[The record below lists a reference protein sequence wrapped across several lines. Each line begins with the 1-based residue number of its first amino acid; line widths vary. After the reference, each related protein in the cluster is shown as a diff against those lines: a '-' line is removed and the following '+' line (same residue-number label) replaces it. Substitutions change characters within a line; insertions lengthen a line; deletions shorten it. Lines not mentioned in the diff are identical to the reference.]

1 MSTKKSPLRN
11 VIIVILPILLA
22 SILWP
27 QRLSAQSSGAQP
39 PQQSAVPTLPADIP
53 ASADR
58 YSFLLMGNLAGQQA
72 VWTASDGT
80 LHIFFQF
87 NDRGR
92 GPKTTS
98 ILKLDPS
105 GIPLSEVITGNDY
118 LKSPVNETYA
128 LEAGTARWKNDD
140 ERGEKKIPA
149 PAYYAPLNGG
159 PSEIAL
165 LAHAALLNDEKKNG
179 GKIALLPEGEARV
192 QRMTELD
199 LESTGKEAAGH
210 KKHVAL
216 YAATGLDFSP
226 TYFWL
231 EAPDKFFATVDNWGT
246 IIPEGWESAA
256 PTLLAAQNKVKES
269 RSADL
274 AAKLAHHAPKGTLFV
289 GANVFDA
296 ESGKIIPNQDVIT
309 LGSRIVSVDRHQER
323 RRIAD
328 GIDVIDATGKTLLP
342 GLWDMHAHVTDNDG
356 LLNLAAGATTV
367 RDLAND
373 TDSLLARRQRI
384 ADGKEIGTRIVLAG
398 IIDGRGPYQG
408 PTKVLVSTE
417 AEARAAV
424 DNYKRLGYVQIKI
437 YSSVPPAVV
446 PAIID
451 EAHKNGLRV
460 SGHIPAEM
468 TAAQCVELGYDEI
481 QHINFLI
488 LNFFP
493 DIKNTNTIARLVE
506 PAKRGADL
514 DLTSPQ
520 VQSFIKLLQDHH
532 TKLDLTLS
540 IFEDQYLN
548 RAGQIPIG
556 FQPIANRLPA
566 QVRRSLLSTGL
577 TPPAGMDETYRK
589 SFAKMI
595 DFAGLL
601 YRSGIPIEAGTDS
614 MAGFALHRELE
625 LDVQAGI
632 PPSQVLQNATLNA
645 ARIMS
650 LDKDLGSITPGKLA
664 DLVLVD
670 GNPAANISDIRKTTL
685 VVKDGVLYKPAELY
699 SELGVKP

>member
-1 MSTKKSPLRN
+1 MNKIS
-11 VIIVILPILLA
+11 VFILPILLA
-22 SILWP
+22 ATLW
-27 QRLSAQSSGAQP
+27 SQP
-39 PQQSAVPTLPADIP
+39 PQPSAVPALPPDIP
-53 ASADR
+53 STAER
-58 YSFLLMGNLAGQQA
+58 YSFLLMGNLAGQEA
-72 VWTASDGT
+72 TWTAADGT

-98 ILKLDPS
+98 ILKLDPK
-105 GIPLSEVITGNDY
+105 GVPVSEVITGNDY
-118 LKSPVNETYA
+118 LKSPVTENYS

-140 ERGEKKIPA
+140 EQGEKKISA
-149 PAYYAPLNGG
+149 PAYYSPLNGG

-165 LAHAALLNDEKKNG
+165 LAHAALQNG
-179 GKIALLPEGEARV
+179 GKIVLLPEGEARV

-199 LESTGKEAAGH
+199 IEWAGKEAAGH

-216 YAATGLDFSP
+216 YSIAGLDFSP
-226 TYFWL
+226 TYFWA
-231 EAPDKFFATVDNWGT
+231 EAPDKFFASVDDWGSMV
-246 IIPEGWESAA
+246 PEGWESAVK
-256 PTLLAAQNKVKES
+256 PLLAAQDQVKQS
-269 RSADL
+269 RAAEL
-274 AAKLAHHAPKGTLFV
+274 ATKLAHHAPGGIWFLH
-289 GANVFDA
+289 ANVFD
-296 ESGKIIPNQDVIT
+296 SQTGKVIPDQLVVVNDNRIT
-309 LGSRIVSVDRHQER
+309 SIGKSVTAGSVVPRL
-323 RRIAD
+323 
-328 GIDVIDATGKTLLP
+328 IDATGKTLLP
-342 GLWDMHAHVTDNDG
+342 GLWDMHAHVSDNDG
-356 LLNLAAGATTV
+356 LLNLAAGVTSV

-384 ADGKEIGTRIVLAG
+384 IDGKEIGTRIVLAG

-408 PTKVLVSTE
+408 PTKILVSTE

-451 EAHKNGLRV
+451 EAHKNGMRV

-481 QHINFLI
+481 QHVNFLV

-493 DIKNTNTIARLVE
+493 DVKNTNTIARLVE

-548 RAGQIPIG
+548 RAGHIPVG
-556 FQPIANRLPA
+556 FQPIASRLPA
-566 QVRRSLLSTGL
+566 QVRRGLLSTGL
-577 TPPAGMDETYRK
+577 TPPAGMDDTYRK
-589 SFAKMI
+589 SFAKMM

-632 PPSQVLQNATLNA
+632 PAAQVLQNATLNA

-650 LDKDLGSITPGKLA
+650 LDKDLGSIAPGKLA
-664 DLVLVD
+664 DVVLVD
-670 GNPAANISDIRKTTL
+670 GDPTKNISDIRKTVV
-685 VVKDGVLYKPAELY
+685 VVKDGVLYNPAELY
-699 SELGVKP
+699 TELGVGP

>member
-1 MSTKKSPLRN
+1 MNPKKSPLRN
-11 VIIVILPILLA
+11 VIILILPILIA
-22 SILWP
+22 SILWS
-27 QRLSAQSSGAQP
+27 QQP
-39 PQQSAVPTLPADIP
+39 PQPSAVPALPADIP
-53 ASADR
+53 STADR

-72 VWTASDGT
+72 VWTASDGS

-105 GIPLSEVITGNDY
+105 GLPLSEVITGNDY
-118 LKSPVNETYA
+118 LKSPINETYS
-128 LEAGTARWKNDD
+128 LDAGTARWKNDS
-140 ERGEKKIPA
+140 EQGEKKISA
-149 PAYYAPLNGG
+149 PAFYSSLNGG

-165 LAHAALLNDEKKNG
+165 LAHAALHNR
-179 GKIALLPEGEARV
+179 GKITLLPEGEARV
-192 QRMTELD
+192 QRMAELD
-199 LESTGKEAAGH
+199 VEAAGR

-231 EAPDKFFATVDNWGT
+231 EASDKFFASLDEWGSAV
-246 IIPEGWESAA
+246 PEGWESAA
-256 PTLLAAQNKVKES
+256 ATLLAAQNKVKQS
-269 RSADL
+269 RAADL
-274 AAKLAHHAPKGTLFV
+274 AAKLAHHVRGIVFTH
-289 GANVFDA
+289 ANVFDA
-296 ESGKIIPNQDVIT
+296 ESGKIIYDQNVFVSED
-309 LGSRIVSVDRHQER
+309 RIIKVEPSPPEGFATGFPPP
-323 RRIAD
+323 RI
-328 GIDVIDATGKTLLP
+328 INATGKTLLP
-342 GLWDMHAHVTDNDG
+342 GLWDMHAHVGDNDG
-356 LLNLAAGATTV
+356 LLNLAAGVTTV

-384 ADGKEIGTRIVLAG
+384 IDGKEIGTRIVLAG

-408 PTKVLVSTE
+408 PTKVLVSTV

-437 YSSVPPAVV
+437 YSSVKPELV

-481 QHINFLI
+481 QHINFLM
-488 LNFFP
+488 LNFMP
-493 DIKNTNTIARLVE
+493 DVKNTNTIARLVE
-506 PAKRGADL
+506 PAKRSADL

-548 RAGQIPIG
+548 RAGQIPRG
-556 FQPIANRLPA
+556 FQPIASRLPA
-566 QVRRSLLSTGL
+566 QVRRGLLSTGL

-589 SFAKMI
+589 SFAKMME
-595 DFAGLL
+595 FAGLL

-650 LDKDLGSITPGKLA
+650 LDKDLGSIAPGKLA
-664 DLVLVD
+664 DLILVD
-670 GNPAANISDIRKTTL
+670 GNPAANISDIRRTTL
-685 VVKDGVLYKPAELY
+685 VVKDGVLYNPAELY
-699 SELGVKP
+699 TELGVTP